1 MAARLLAQR
10 MTPYVADEGRALV
23 EEVASLEP
31 VRTPTRD
38 RETYLASLDA
48 LCVRV
53 ADTLLAVAG
62 RA

>member
-1 MAARLLAQR
+1 
-10 MTPYVADEGRALV
+10 
-23 EEVASLEP
+23 

-38 RETYLASLDA
+38 REAYLASLDA

-53 ADTLLAVAG
+53 ADTLLAVEG